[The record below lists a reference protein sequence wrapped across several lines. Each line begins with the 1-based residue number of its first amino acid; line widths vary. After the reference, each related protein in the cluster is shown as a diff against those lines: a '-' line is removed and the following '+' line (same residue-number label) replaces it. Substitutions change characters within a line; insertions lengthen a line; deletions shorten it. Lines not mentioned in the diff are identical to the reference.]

1 MKTKTYFLFTFFLTT
16 FIISCTS
23 GDKKKEITKEE
34 PVQIVDTAKA
44 QTKME
49 PVIEKTETDTEE
61 YKPSDEEIREYG
73 IIESIE
79 DGAYPFFSVTVDFVE
94 RNMKQSFSLNIEAIS
109 IDSETL
115 LGLKGKYATI
125 YYTSDLIND
134 LSDLYF
140 ENKSLSGEYAPE
152 MDESWEKITGILNG
166 AESLSGDL
174 PSKIS
179 VTDANG
185 EKMNFKWFVDDD
197 IQKVNKKIITA
208 YYTSKVV
215 NTITHIQPSSGE

>member
-185 EKMNFKWFVDDD
+185 EKMNFKWFVDDV
-197 IQKVNKKIITA
+197 IQKVNKKVITA

-215 NTITHIQPSSGE
+215 NTITHIQPSSGG